1 MNRRFYLLIFS
12 ILALITMAVCFE
24 PLAIAVIRGQLKS
37 KVAAETVQIA
47 HFDFKALGEVRLTGL
62 LIEKK
67 DLFTVKAQE
76 VRVGFQWMRIWNKE
90 IESLVV
96 EGASVDYEKLRVEN
110 LFLRAAQSNRDGQF
124 TIEKIAYDKA
134 AISDI
139 KSPVQMKGRDFIFS
153 DLSADFLEGR
163 IGGNMNVVLKDMPEF
178 YAKLRFTNLSVER
191 FVKDFDLQKKM
202 EMTGKMDG
210 ALEIAGRGADLS
222 VLGGDF
228 KMASP
233 GGKLIIKDRRL
244 LENIVQRAY
253 LDTAVETLQ
262 DYHYNAGGLQVSMEG
277 KNLVAD
283 VNLGGRQG
291 KRDFKIV
298 YHR

>member
-1 MNRRFYLLIFS
+1 MSRRFYFS
-12 ILALITMAVCFE
+12 MFFILAAITLAVCFE
-24 PLAIAVIRGQLKS
+24 PLVIAVIRGQLKT
-37 KVAAETVQIA
+37 KLAADTVQIKSFA
-47 HFDFKALGEVRLTGL
+47 FKSFREVRLAGITVD
-62 LIEKK
+62 KK
-67 DLFTVKAQE
+67 DVFTVKADGIN
-76 VRVGFQWMRIWNKE
+76 VGFSWITVWNKD
-90 IESLVV
+90 IESIVIQH
-96 EGASVDYEKLRVEN
+96 ASVDYQKLHVEN
-110 LFLRAAQSNRDGQF
+110 LNLQASRSRTDGQF
-124 TIEKIAYDKA
+124 SIEKITYDKA
-134 AISDI
+134 SLSDI
-139 KSPVQMKGRDFIFS
+139 KSPVQMKGRSLVFS
-153 DLSADFLEGR
+153 ALSAYFLEGQ
-163 IGGNMNVVLKDMPEF
+163 IKGEMDAGLKDLPEF
-178 YAKLRFTNLSVER
+178 HAKLHFTNLSVER

-202 EMTGKMDG
+202 EMTGQLNGD
-210 ALEIAGRGADLS
+210 LEVGGRGSDIS

-283 VNLGGRQG
+283 VKLDGRQG